1 MPHGTY
7 WTDCP
12 IGRRLA
18 HVAVTREQ
26 HMSQTWQS
34 ILQYLGDGMLAWRP
48 WQIVAYTAATTHLT
62 IVAVTVY
69 LHRCQAHRALELHP
83 AVSHV
88 FRFWLW
94 IATGMATREW
104 VAVHRKHHAC
114 CEREGDPH
122 SPQLFGIARVLLQGT
137 ELYRDQARDAAVV
150 ARYGHG
156 TPDDW
161 LERHVY
167 GVLSWQG
174 VGLLLVVDVALFGVI
189 GLTVWGVQMLWI
201 PVTAA
206 GIVNGI
212 GHYLGYRSFDGPTA
226 AANIVPWGIVIG
238 GEELHGNHH
247 AFPTSARLSVRWFEV
262 DIGWAYIRIL
272 AWAGLARVRHLAPRP
287 PARRA
292 PAAALCAATLDG
304 IIACREHVLRAHG
317 QMAVRVFRA
326 ELRRARA
333 RIGLRARRRAERLLR
348 RDPEYMSAEQR
359 SALAALVDR
368 HGALAPALRMRAELR
383 QLWEERE
390 VDAGE
395 ALARL
400 GGLCERA
407 ERAGVPAL
415 RAFAARL
422 RAYAGA
428 AAQRTRHQFDG
439 PSSGASR
446 GM

>member
-1 MPHGTY
+1 MT
-7 WTDCP
+7 
-12 IGRRLA
+12 
-18 HVAVTREQ
+18 
-26 HMSQTWQS
+26 QTWQS
-34 ILQYLGDGMLAWRP
+34 ILQFLADGMLAWP
-48 WQIVAYTAATTHLT
+48 LWKIVVYTAVTTHCT
-62 IVAVTVY
+62 IVAVTIY
-69 LHRCQAHRALELHP
+69 LHRCQAHRALELHA

-122 SPQLFGIARVLLQGT
+122 SPQLFGIGTVLLRGT
-137 ELYRDQARDAAVV
+137 ELYRAQAGDAETVR
-150 ARYGHG
+150 RYGHG

-174 VGLLLVVDVALFGVI
+174 VGLLLVADVALFGII
-189 GLTVWGVQMLWI
+189 GLAVWGVQMLWI

-262 DIGWAYIRIL
+262 DVGWAYIRLL
-272 AWAGLARVRHLAPRP
+272 AWAGLARVRSVAPRP
-287 PARRA
+287 PSRRA
-292 PAAALCAATLDG
+292 PAAALSAATVDG
-304 IIACREHVLRAHG
+304 IIACRQHVMRAHG

-326 ELRRARA
+326 ELRQA
-333 RIGLRARRRAERLLR
+333 RIRIGMRARRHAERLLR
-348 RDPEYMSAEQR
+348 RDPENLSADQR
-359 SALAALVDR
+359 RALAALVER

-383 QLWEERE
+383 QLWQERQ
-390 VDAGE
+390 AGPRE

-400 GGLCERA
+400 TSLCERA

-415 RAFAARL
+415 QAFAARL
-422 RAYAGA
+422 RAYGA
-428 AAQRTRHQFDG
+428 YGRRAA
-439 PSSGASR
+439 
-446 GM
+446 